1 MKHFAVIN
9 HKTSTSQH
17 IFMFPGNTG
26 DALKLSTMFSGED
39 ITCEPPQLT
48 TSLSE
53 DCVSSPCS
61 ECSSVS
67 GMLLSITA
75 GSCWQQVAWGT
86 LAVQGQVRLGQAR
99 MSHCSVTES
108 VKNLVLQVGSGA
120 LCTIA
125 ASLFT
130 TNLSSLLLSS
140 GVFQHLSFPV
150 LQAGIALLDVQLE

>member
-1 MKHFAVIN
+1 M
-9 HKTSTSQH
+9 
-17 IFMFPGNTG
+17 P
-26 DALKLSTMFSGED
+26 
-39 ITCEPPQLT
+39 
-48 TSLSE
+48 
-53 DCVSSPCS
+53 
-61 ECSSVS
+61 
-67 GMLLSITA
+67 
-75 GSCWQQVAWGT
+75 
-86 LAVQGQVRLGQAR
+86 
-99 MSHCSVTES
+99 HCSVTES